1 MDQTSQIYTMSDAT
15 IAHVAQLLQVAI
27 LTGTDIIDHFR
38 AARFTVDS
46 EGDIALH
53 PEYAENFN
61 SNIQK
66 MLANAAEQAEAP
78 VEATSTFVLGEN
90 GVE

>member
-1 MDQTSQIYTMSDAT
+1 
-15 IAHVAQLLQVAI
+15 
-27 LTGTDIIDHFR
+27 
-38 AARFTVDS
+38 VDS